1 MKWLLDTN
9 IISELRKPHP
19 NDSVLIWYRTIN
31 VGQMYTSSLNIAEL
45 VYGAEM
51 QKDLIKRRELLRW
64 IDEDVRKLMAGRTR
78 EISEAILVRWRI
90 VTRETEVKKEQ
101 GPATNLLIAA
111 VALEHGLKV
120 ATRDVFPFIAAGVPT
135 LNPFTGE
142 RFNGA

>member
-9 IISELRKPHP
+9 IISELRKPRP

-31 VGQMYTSSLNIAEL
+31 VGQMHTSALNIAEL
-45 VYGAEM
+45 VYGAEI

-64 IDEDVRKLMAGRTR
+64 IDEDVRKLMAGRTH
-78 EISEAILVRWRI
+78 EISEAVLVRWRI

-101 GPATNLLIAA
+101 SPATDLLIAA
-111 VALEHGLKV
+111 VALENGLKV
-120 ATRDVFPFIAAGVPT
+120 ATRDVTPYIAAGVPT

>member
-64 IDEDVRKLMAGRTR
+64 IDEDVRKLMAGRTQ
-78 EISEAILVRWRI
+78 ES
-90 VTRETEVKKEQ
+90 KKNKAPQ
-101 GPATNLLIAA
+101 PTCSSRQSHWSMGSKLLR
-111 VALEHGLKV
+111 VMY
-120 ATRDVFPFIAAGVPT
+120 FPS
-135 LNPFTGE
+135 
-142 RFNGA
+142 